1 MMNDLLKLFDMH
13 TYISV
18 YRQLVEFSVFQTNT
32 FLLNILDDNQYSEY
46 RKIYVFQDS
55 TLSFI

>member
-1 MMNDLLKLFDMH
+1 MICYKLFDMH

-18 YRQLVEFSVFQTNT
+18 YRQLVEFSVFQNNT

-46 RKIYVFQDS
+46 RKIYVFQDP

>member
-46 RKIYVFQDS
+46 RKINVFQDS